1 MSMRSY
7 AEVDAGV
14 YSWRVGLQCGERERE
29 REREGGREARVA
41 TLGRATEGRLKQEE
55 AFLVCSN
62 LFCRLSFKM
71 RCDCDSAL

>member
-1 MSMRSY
+1 MSMRNY

-29 REREGGREARVA
+29 REGGREVRVA

-55 AFLVCSN
+55 TF
-62 LFCRLSFKM
+62 
-71 RCDCDSAL
+71 